1 MDNFSIGLRFGGGA
15 VSFAAGGGGVNP
27 CMFPACQQILQA
39 WMPPCSPQ
47 MMPGYMQAPPF
58 FYPMAPDMGGFPM
71 PNPGWG
77 SPFPFSNP
85 FQSMNPA
92 PFQPPHNPG
101 FGGYRPSIP
110 NYGASYRYPEYAML
124 QERARENGTL
134 DGTPI
139 TPRSSFQEDQ
149 FSTDAL
155 SRLNQR
161 AAGRVMD
168 EARNA
173 SPREFNALQRNEG
186 QLQGFLQAQAEQ
198 GRGFS
203 PAEINRMRAQGIENL
218 FQDGQVGQGVGQAN
232 REYLELLDAWERSEA
247 NQQLKYGV
255 GPLPGLSENSFRE
268 SPFNPHRREAPV
280 PPGHHQGPRPQPAAP
295 QPPAPQPSAP
305 QPPKPQPRP
314 SQHQLEDIRRLE
326 GPGTKPQPQPQNKP
340 APAAPKDQPAAPNK
354 PAPKPYDPNKDANSL
369 YSAMHGGMFGA
380 GTDEAALFKALDGK
394 SKEQI
399 DKLAANY
406 KDHYGRD
413 LTADI
418 KGELS
423 GKDLQRAEALLK
435 GNQAAA
441 DATSIRQGVGTLW
454 NDDKQIH
461 QALEGKTAEQ
471 RSAIAAEYKKQT
483 GKELKTELTREMSG
497 TDRDQAMALL
507 EGNNAKAD
515 AAKLQR
521 AMKGMG
527 TDEAAIME
535 TLRGKSKEEREAIT
549 REFNTKYNANQQGP
563 DLNKRLDGEL
573 SGAELDQAR
582 ALLKGDNAAADAAQL
597 KHAMHGGLT
606 GLGTDKEAIESALEG
621 KSQKQR
627 EDILKAYSKYGDLKQ
642 DLKGDLS
649 GNDMQKSEALL
660 ERGKLSSAEQ
670 LKFALEGAGT
680 DEEAVKKALQGK
692 SKQEIEQIRKEYG
705 SLTQGGNLDQA
716 LASDMDGRDLFE
728 ARQALKGRAETVDEA
743 VQRANEV
750 REFERGGESNQ
761 VSRGVMDFF
770 SDKGKTLDT
779 NTDRINESYNKFDRL
794 VAEGRLDEAR
804 AEKSRLQELT
814 GFQNADVENYREA
827 KDAAADTAGTVAAT
841 AAGVAVVVATAGTAT
856 PLVATAAMAAGAG
869 AGARVV
875 TSGLIQGEG
884 YGLESGLKDAGL
896 GAIDGGTAII
906 GMGAAG
912 TGAKAAVK
920 AGQEGAEVAAR
931 QALKEGGE
939 LVGREAVS
947 SGGQLVTNQAVSN
960 STELIVRQ
968 TGEGAAQAVI
978 NKAEERLV
986 IQGAGDILDAQGK
999 QWARSRLTQGVKDGA
1014 LGGSIGAGGSTAL
1027 NDETWDH
1034 GLEAGLTRVGAAT
1047 VLGAGVGGVAGG
1059 AFAGRGG
1066 AKEWANEVDLYRN
1079 RANFNL
1085 LDDPQKAKFASL
1097 AENHAKGAAFVDGG
1111 PSQAVDH
1118 RLISMLRD
1126 GTVDQMDHRGAT
1138 VVDNLHKLDNQTM
1151 ARGLTNGGVM
1161 DEVLETVTRPGVI
1174 HQDTKGSCTVTTLEY
1189 LHVKKDPSDYVRVV
1203 GDLTSESGET
1213 TLKNGETILRNPTG
1227 LDKDGTSRSSID
1239 RIYQSTMMD
1248 YGGRGHYDNQLD
1260 AHIQVDGKAGSS
1272 GLGSPS
1278 YNRIEEGVLGGQW
1291 RNHYFDKA
1299 DGQAAR
1305 DAFEKQVSEA
1315 AGKGE
1320 HVPISMRFAPKA
1332 DDLHSNHMLSV
1343 YKTDDE
1349 FVYLR
1354 NPWGKG
1360 ETGGADGPPR
1370 EVLDRQGN
1378 IRMKK
1383 QDFYDRL
1390 NGYDVQTSQTGK
1402 APVDLGQVKK
1412 DMLSRFR
1419 KQAEEYSDDRWMQST
1434 PDYVYEKWTPEQ
1446 RELHRTKLHERAN
1459 NILRD
1464 LEAGRDIHDVAEQYK
1479 LSDHY
1484 GLGDKH
1490 GRSEQYIN
1498 RTTGQSNTPGVDK
1511 TVKKAEAPPPPP
1523 PPPPPPQNLRPI
1535 QIPTNREQALRA
1547 FGLGPGA
1554 SAEEIKGAYRRLAN
1568 ANHPDKFPDQG
1579 ELATENMKA
1588 LNRARDLLKG

>member
-1 MDNFSIGLRFGGGA
+1 MDNFTIGLRFGGGA
-15 VSFAAGGGGVNP
+15 VSFGAGGGGVNP
-27 CMFPACQQILQA
+27 CLFPACQQILQS

-58 FYPMAPDMGGFPM
+58 FYPMAPNMGGFPM

-77 SPFPFSNP
+77 SPFPSSNP
-85 FQSMNPA
+85 FQSMDPA
-92 PFQPPHNPG
+92 PFQPPQNPG

-124 QERARENGTL
+124 QDRARENGTL
-134 DGTPI
+134 DGTPV

-173 SPREFNALQRNEG
+173 SPREFNSLQRNEG
-186 QLQGFLQAQAEQ
+186 QLQGYLQAQSEQ

-203 PAEINRMRAQGIENL
+203 PAEVNRMRAQGIENL
-218 FQDGQVGQGVGQAN
+218 FQDGQVGQGIGQAN

-255 GPLPGLSENSFRE
+255 GPLPGLSEQSYRE
-268 SPFNPHRREAPV
+268 SPFNPQRREAPT
-280 PPGHHQGPRPQPAAP
+280 PPGHHPGPRPQTSSP
-295 QPPAPQPSAP
+295 QPLPKPQP
-305 QPPKPQPRP
+305 QPLPKPQPRP
-314 SQHQLEDIRRLE
+314 EQKQLEDIRKLE
-326 GPGTKPQPQPQNKP
+326 GPGSKTPQPQNKP
-340 APAAPKDQPAAPNK
+340 APASSKDQPAAPSK
-354 PAPKPYDPNKDANSL
+354 PAPKAYDPNKDANSL
-369 YSAMHGGMFGA
+369 YSAMHGGLLGA

-394 SKEQI
+394 SKDQI

-413 LTADI
+413 LKADI
-418 KGELS
+418 KSELS
-423 GKDLQRAEALLK
+423 GKDLQRADALLK

-471 RSAIAAEYKKQT
+471 RAAIASEYKKQT
-483 GKELKTELTREMSG
+483 GKELKSELTREMSG

-507 EGNNAKAD
+507 DGNNAKAD

-549 REFNTKYNANQQGP
+549 KEFKAEYKGP
-563 DLNKRLDGEL
+563 DLNKRLEGEL
-573 SGAELDQAR
+573 GGAELDQAR

-606 GLGTDKEAIESALEG
+606 GLGTDKDAIDSALEG
-621 KSQKQR
+621 KSAQQR

-649 GNDMQKSEALL
+649 GNDLQKSEALL
-660 ERGKLSSAEQ
+660 ERGKLSSAEE
-670 LKFALEGAGT
+670 LKFALEGLGT

-692 SKQEIEQIRKEYG
+692 SKQEIAEIRKEYG
-705 SLTQGGNLDQA
+705 SLTRGANLDQA
-716 LASDMDGRDLFE
+716 LASDMDGRDLFD

-743 VQRANEV
+743 VVRANEV
-750 REFERGGESNQ
+750 REFERGGESNE

-779 NTDRINESYNKFDRL
+779 NTDRINESYSKFDRL
-794 VAEGRLDEAR
+794 VAEGRLDEAK
-804 AEKSRLQELT
+804 AEKQRLQELT
-814 GFQNADVENYREA
+814 GFQNADVETYREA
-827 KDAAADTAGTVAAT
+827 KDSAADTAGTIAAT

-856 PLVATAAMAAGAG
+856 PLVATVAMAAGAG

-884 YGLESGLKDAGL
+884 YGLEAGLKDAGL

-912 TGAKAAVK
+912 SGAKAAVK

-931 QALKEGGE
+931 QALKGGGE
-939 LVGREAVS
+939 LI
-947 SGGQLVTNQAVSN
+947 TNQAVSN

-968 TGEGAAQAVI
+968 AGEGAGQAVI
-978 NKAEERLV
+978 NKAQERLV
-986 IQGAGDILDAQGK
+986 IQGAGDILDTQGK
-999 QWARSRLTQGVKDGA
+999 QWAKTRLTQGVKDGA

-1034 GLEAGLTRVGAAT
+1034 GLEAGLSRVGAAT

-1059 AFAGRGG
+1059 AFSGRGG
-1066 AKEWANEVDLYRN
+1066 AKEWTREVDLYRN

-1097 AENHAKGAAFVDGG
+1097 AENHAKGAAFVEGG
-1111 PSQAVDH
+1111 PSQAVDS

-1161 DEVLETVTRPGVI
+1161 DEVLETVTKPGVI
-1174 HQDTKGSCTVTTLEY
+1174 HQDSKGSCTVTTLEY

-1213 TLKNGETILRNPTG
+1213 TLKNGERILRNPTG
-1227 LDKDGTSRSSID
+1227 LAKDGTSRSSID
-1239 RIYQSTMMD
+1239 RVYQSTMMD
-1248 YGGRGHYDNQLD
+1248 YGGRGHYDNNLD
-1260 AHIQVDGKAGSS
+1260 AHIQVDGKAGHSGLSS
-1272 GLGSPS
+1272 GG
-1278 YNRIEEGVLGGQW
+1278 YQRVEEGVLGGQW
-1291 RNHYFDKA
+1291 QNRYFDKGL
-1299 DGQAAR
+1299 GQSAQ
-1305 DAFEKQVSEA
+1305 DDFEKQVRDA
-1315 AGKGE
+1315 ALKGE
-1320 HVPISMRFAPKA
+1320 QVPLSMRFASKA
-1332 DDLHSNHMLSV
+1332 DDMHSSHMLSA

-1360 ETGGADGPPR
+1360 ETGGSGGPPR
-1370 EVLDRQGN
+1370 EVLDREGN

-1390 NGYDVQTSQTGK
+1390 NGYDVQTSQAGK
-1402 APVDLGQVKK
+1402 APVDLGQVKNE
-1412 DMLSRFR
+1412 MLDRFR
-1419 KQAEEYSDDRWMQST
+1419 LQAQEYSDDGWMKST

-1446 RELHRTKLHERAN
+1446 RELHRSKLHERAT

-1464 LEAGRDIHDVAEQYK
+1464 LESGRDIHDVAEQYK
-1479 LSDHY
+1479 LSNQY

-1498 RTTGQSNTPGVDK
+1498 RTTGQSNTPGVDR
-1511 TVKKAEAPPPPP
+1511 TAKKAEAPPPPP
-1523 PPPPPPQNLRPI
+1523 PPQPPPPPPPQNLKPI
-1535 QIPTNREQALRA
+1535 QIPTTREQALRA
-1547 FGLGPGA
+1547 FGLSPGA

-1568 ANHPDKFPDQG
+1568 ANHPDKFADQS